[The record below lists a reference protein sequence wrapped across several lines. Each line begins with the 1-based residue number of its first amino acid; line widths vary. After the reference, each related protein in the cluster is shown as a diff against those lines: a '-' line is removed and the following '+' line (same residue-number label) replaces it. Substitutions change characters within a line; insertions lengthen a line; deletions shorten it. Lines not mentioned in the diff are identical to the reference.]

1 MVVTEDSLEDLLD
14 DLETH
19 GDLDRAD
26 SQLSIRV
33 EKRRYSKPMTIIEG
47 FQNEDVDALA
57 SELKAAVGAGGT
69 TSDDTIEIQG
79 DHRDRVPA
87 LLRDRG
93 YAVA

>member
-1 MVVTEDSLEDLLD
+1 VTEDSLEDLLD

-26 SQLSIRV
+26 THLSIRV
-33 EKRRYSKPMTIIEG
+33 EERRYSKPMTIVEG
-47 FQNEDVDALA
+47 FQDEDLDDLA

-69 TSDDTIEIQG
+69 TNDDSIEIQG
-79 DHRDRVPA
+79 DHRDRVPE

-93 YAVA
+93 YDVA